1 MSEISFKAFR
11 IKNNNNLD
19 IYFVKKIQTSGLA
32 VIDDVGKKNA
42 RVFYLFSLTKVAG
55 RWFPGMNGDT
65 AAVQHLIIF

>member
-32 VIDDVGKKNA
+32 VIDDGKKNA

-55 RWFPGMNGDT
+55 R
-65 AAVQHLIIF
+65 

>member
-55 RWFPGMNGDT
+55 R
-65 AAVQHLIIF
+65 

>member
-11 IKNNNNLD
+11 IKNNNNNLD

-55 RWFPGMNGDT
+55 R
-65 AAVQHLIIF
+65 

>member
-32 VIDDVGKKNA
+32 VIDDVGKKKMP
-42 RVFYLFSLTKVAG
+42 VFFYLFSLTKVAG
-55 RWFPGMNGDT
+55 R
-65 AAVQHLIIF
+65 

>member
-32 VIDDVGKKNA
+32 VIDDVGKKTMP
-42 RVFYLFSLTKVAG
+42 VFFIYLV
-55 RWFPGMNGDT
+55 
-65 AAVQHLIIF
+65 